1 MNVQFLKLISRIPY
15 DFLKFNFHFLL
26 LRLGYFSREKRN
38 ERKPKFFSIQKYD
51 GESNQTSLEGSSY
64 RELIVRL
71 IAKFSG
77 RQ

>member
-26 LRLGYFSREKRN
+26 LKLGYFSREKRN
-38 ERKPKFFSIQKYD
+38 ERKPKIIPIQKYD

-64 RELIVRL
+64 RELTVRRNCK
-71 IAKFSG
+71 IFG
-77 RQ
+77 